1 MKQAFDGLVDHLMEA
16 GFFVQ
21 EAVELLEKTMI
32 ARALARTNGNRSA
45 ASKLL
50 GIHRNTMQK
59 KMVEFKLDGA
69 LPQRKPPQRVKAAR
83 RPRAA
88 SAGSKAG

>member
-1 MKQAFDGLVDHLMEA
+1 MKETFDGLVDHLMEA

-21 EAVELLEKTMI
+21 EAVELLEETMI

-59 KMVEFKLDGA
+59 KLAEFKLESP
-69 LPQRKPPQRVKAAR
+69 LPQRKPPQRGKAPR
-83 RPRAA
+83 RSA
-88 SAGSKAG
+88 SAGSNAG

>member
-1 MKQAFDGLVDHLMEA
+1 MKQTFDGLVDHLMEA
-16 GFFVQ
+16 GFFIQ

-32 ARALARTNGNRSA
+32 ARALACTNGNRSA

-59 KMVEFKLDGA
+59 KLTEFKLD
-69 LPQRKPPQRVKAAR
+69 PEPVKRKPPQRVKAAR
-83 RPRAA
+83 RARSA
-88 SAGSKAG
+88 SAG

>member
-1 MKQAFDGLVDHLMEA
+1 MKQTFDGLVDHLMEA
-16 GFFVQ
+16 GFFVE

-59 KMVEFKLDGA
+59 KMQIFKLDA
-69 LPQRKPPQRVKAAR
+69 TPPKRKPPQKVNSTRRVR
-83 RPRAA
+83 SG
-88 SAGSKAG
+88 SAG

>member
-1 MKQAFDGLVDHLMEA
+1 MKQTFDALVDHLMEA

-59 KMVEFKLDGA
+59 KMAEFKLDA
-69 LPQRKPPQRVKAAR
+69 APPQRKPPQRVKAAR
-83 RPRAA
+83 RSRSA
-88 SAGSKAG
+88 SAGSNAG